1 MNHVI
6 QSISGA
12 SPSLYKNTFESA
24 ACKIYWN
31 YSSLDSIFKE
41 VVSDLKITLKT
52 KKYINNLITSL
63 LCKDKDKDLNYAK
76 IIILLVD
83 KNYFI
88 DLKAEHF
95 IPQSTNMDCCYKIGN
110 IIPVVKDIYG
120 DKSVKEKL
128 ELYKKNKLDRS
139 LINFLQYNFDEEN
152 YEMKINERTEKI
164 ADEFC
169 EIFFDLS
176 EKFK

>member
-1 MNHVI
+1 MEIFQRKFQAIVAILQMDRKKINNNFDKIKNFITLIFMNHVI

-63 LCKDKDKDLNYAK
+63 LCKDIK
-76 IIILLVD
+76 
-83 KNYFI
+83 
-88 DLKAEHF
+88 
-95 IPQSTNMDCCYKIGN
+95 
-110 IIPVVKDIYG
+110 
-120 DKSVKEKL
+120 
-128 ELYKKNKLDRS
+128 
-139 LINFLQYNFDEEN
+139 
-152 YEMKINERTEKI
+152 
-164 ADEFC
+164 
-169 EIFFDLS
+169 
-176 EKFK
+176 